1 MYREWKSLAA
11 VLLVTLCV
19 AAVLADPPTVAS
31 STAALGKNILK
42 LNAGVDSQAI
52 TANGGTA
59 VSRACGGYAVYLN
72 DDADGWYIH
81 GTAGTGLDVSDDIQ
95 VIKPGGVTVNCVS
108 VTTYGDADAGEVYDI
123 TVEFWDICPLTAGAN
138 MLWTYT
144 WSNNTPVGWLDVET
158 TTSVVVP
165 ESFWVRYV
173 TNTDTSGVHM
183 ANEAELGFTETTF
196 GEPADPP
203 EYYNC
208 NVWWGPGS
216 HYGGFDLDLYTNE
229 EPLGACC
236 FDTTNPPQCVDDWDE
251 VSCIE
256 LGGTRWAAYTLC
268 ADLDPPCGQA
278 GACCHEDYTCTITG
292 PDDCVSPSVWL
303 GAGVTCDECPDCVV
317 VCTGQN
323 ENEPCNQSANNGCGA
338 TPEAFENTA
347 CNTTICGTCW
357 ADGGARDEDW
367 WKIVVTERTSVTFD
381 VEAEFPLFMG
391 FCVFDPEGSA
401 DCADFTGYIGPY
413 VTTDVVCAVHS
424 VSKICNPGTYYLR
437 VAPWVTDGMPCGT
450 GPGPDGEWS
459 YMGVITCE
467 DAPLP
472 PCTDAIYQNQPDL
485 ESFSE
490 GVASQDFMGSYLA
503 ISADDFTLTA
513 IGGTVTVGAVD
524 WSGFFNNADHQ
535 PVTGWEVHF
544 WADDGTGT
552 KPTGNGLSDPR
563 VTALY
568 SFIYPDAAVTSV
580 NIGGQSFYYH
590 VDLTTPI
597 TLNAGT
603 KYWIACIC
611 DMAWISPNRQWY
623 WADNSAV
630 IGADL
635 VAGYSWDAAYPF
647 WTIRPGYNGY
657 FCLMPGGEEP
667 CPTELGDV
675 NGDGTTNN
683 FDIGPFVYAVGH
695 DQATFETAYPGGH
708 YFCADA
714 NEDGTVNNF
723 DISPFI
729 GLL

>member
-1 MYREWKSLAA
+1 MRKL
-11 VLLVTLCV
+11 LCV
-19 AAVLADPPTVAS
+19 LGVGLCCAGIMAADPATKVVVERNV
-31 STAALGKNILK
+31 LH
-42 LNAGVDSQAI
+42 LNANVDYQAVN
-52 TANGGTA
+52 ANNGTA

-72 DDADGWYIH
+72 QDEDGWYVH
-81 GTAGTGLDVSDDIQ
+81 GTGGNGLDIADDIQ
-95 VIKPGGVTVNCVS
+95 MVSPGGATINCVLVNS
-108 VTTYGDADAGEVYDI
+108 YGDADVGANYDLTI
-123 TVEFWDICPLTAGAN
+123 EFWDACPQTTGAN

-144 WSNNTPVGWLDVET
+144 WSNNTSVGWLDLET
-158 TTSVVVP
+158 TLSVVVP
-165 ESFWVRYV
+165 ETFWVRYV
-173 TNTDTSGVHM
+173 TNVESSGVGI
-183 ANEAELGFTETTF
+183 NKEAELGFTENRI

-203 EYYNC
+203 DNYNC
-208 NVWWGPGS
+208 NNVWFGPELYSGLS
-216 HYGGFDLDLYTNE
+216 LELYTNT

-256 LGGTRWAAYTLC
+256 LGGTRWVAYTTC
-268 ADLDPPCGQA
+268 ANLDPVCGQA

-303 GAGVTCDECPDCVV
+303 GAGATCDECPNCVV
-317 VCTGQN
+317 DCTGQN
-323 ENEPCNQSANNGCGA
+323 ENEPCNQSTNNGCGA
-338 TPEAFENTA
+338 TPEAFETTTCGA
-347 CNTTICGTCW
+347 TICGTCW

-413 VTTDVVCAVHS
+413 VTTDAVCAVQTI
-424 VSKICNPGTYYLR
+424 SKICNPGTYYLR

-450 GPGPDGEWS
+450 GPGTDGEWS

-485 ESFSE
+485 EDFTQ
-490 GVASQDFMGSYLA
+490 GVASQEFMGPALA
-503 ISADDFTLTA
+503 ICADDFTLT
-513 IGGTVTVGAVD
+513 GTGDVTIGAVD

-535 PVTGWEVHF
+535 PVTGWEIHF
-544 WADDGTGT
+544 WEDDGTGT
-552 KPTGNGLSDPR
+552 KPVGNGLTDPR
-563 VTALY
+563 PVALY
-568 SFIYPDAAVTSV
+568 SFIYPDAGVTTV
-580 NIGGQSFYYH
+580 NISGQSFYYH
-590 VDLTTPI
+590 ADLATPI
-597 TLNAGT
+597 TLQAGT
-603 KYWIACIC
+603 KYWITCMC
-611 DMAWISPNRQWY
+611 EMAWISPNRQWY
-623 WADNSAV
+623 WANNTVV

-647 WTIRPGYNGY
+647 WTIRPNYNGY
-657 FCLMPGGEEP
+657 FCLMPGESNP

-675 NGDGTTNN
+675 NGDGTANN
-683 FDIGPFVYAVGH
+683 FDIAPFVYAVLH
-695 DQATFETAYPGGH
+695 DQAEFEAAYPAGH

-723 DISPFI
+723 DISPFV